1 MPGLS
6 RVYRCTD
13 VMDTPLLTPEVNSNL
28 TIEQRME
35 LVLNLTRRVELLDD
49 LLRSARARRCEIDAE
64 YRLAEVEQTEVD
76 AVLLI

>member
-1 MPGLS
+1 
-6 RVYRCTD
+6 
-13 VMDTPLLTPEVNSNL
+13 MDTPLLTPEVNSTL

-76 AVLLI
+76 TVLLI